1 MLFYLNNLLEIK
13 IHQHSNQIKHKRNKL
28 ANIRKK
34 RILKPAEMMQFFS
47 LIIISG
53 SFIFGK
59 FYIGSAYA
67 LIETEPD
74 HHVVVSIRGHQT
86 TLKKNKRLA

>member
-34 RILKPAEMMQFFS
+34 RILKPAA